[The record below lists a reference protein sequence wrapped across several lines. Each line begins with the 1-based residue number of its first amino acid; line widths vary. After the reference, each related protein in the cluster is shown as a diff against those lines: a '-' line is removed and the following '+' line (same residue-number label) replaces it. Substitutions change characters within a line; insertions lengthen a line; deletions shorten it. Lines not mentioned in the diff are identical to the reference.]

1 MALPFLSE
9 LSSILFDLPFS
20 DKKRLVESVISL
32 ESGGKVFVRYLCSN
46 DFLETEGSDEP
57 ITDQDPIAD
66 LRFDL
71 DIDKVENIIS
81 GLSKQSSSL
90 SNFKR

>member
-1 MALPFLSE
+1 MVLPFLSE

-32 ESGGKVFVRYLCSN
+32 ESWGKFFVRYLRSN
-46 DFLETEGSDEP
+46 DFLETEGSDQP
-57 ITDQDPIAD
+57 IADQDPIAD

>member
-1 MALPFLSE
+1 MALPLLSE
-9 LSSILFDLPFS
+9 LSSVLSDLPFF
-20 DKKRLVESVISL
+20 DKSRLVEFVICP
-32 ESGGKVFVRYLCSN
+32 ESDGKVFVRYLRSN
-46 DFLETEGSDEP
+46 GFFDTGGTNQP

-71 DIDKVENIIS
+71 GIDKVENIIS
-81 GLSKQSSSL
+81 GLSKQSLSL

>member
-20 DKKRLVESVISL
+20 DKKRLVESVISP
-32 ESGGKVFVRYLCSN
+32 EPGGKFFVRYLRSN
-46 DFLETEGSDEP
+46 DSLEQGGTDMP
-57 ITDQDPIAD
+57 ITDQDPTAN

-71 DIDKVENIIS
+71 DVDRVEKIIS
-81 GLSKQSSSL
+81 GISKQSSFGTD
-90 SNFKR
+90 FKR

>member
-1 MALPFLSE
+1 MGFVKLALSP
-9 LSSILFDLPFS
+9 ILFDLPFS
-20 DKKRLVESVISL
+20 DKKRLVESAISP
-32 ESGGKVFVRYLCSN
+32 ESGGKVFVSYLRSN
-46 DFLETEGSDEP
+46 DFLETGGSDQP

-81 GLSKQSSSL
+81 GLSKQSLSL
-90 SNFKR
+90 SAVKR

>member
-1 MALPFLSE
+1 MPNNYGCMLKIVPF
-9 LSSILFDLPFS
+9 F
-20 DKKRLVESVISL
+20 
-32 ESGGKVFVRYLCSN
+32 GRYLQSN
-46 DFLETEGSDEP
+46 DFLETWGF
-57 ITDQDPIAD
+57 DQPIAD

-81 GLSKQSSSL
+81 GLSKQSSPL

>member
-1 MALPFLSE
+1 MLSAVLSE

-20 DKKRLVESVISL
+20 DKKRLVESVISP
-32 ESGGKVFVRYLCSN
+32 ESGGKVFGCYLRSN
-46 DFLETEGSDEP
+46 DSLEQGVSDKP
-57 ITDQDPIAD
+57 ITDQDPNAD
-66 LRFDL
+66 QIFYL

>member
-1 MALPFLSE
+1 MPNNYGCIIKIVTF
-9 LSSILFDLPFS
+9 F
-20 DKKRLVESVISL
+20 VI
-32 ESGGKVFVRYLCSN
+32 YLRSN
-46 DFLETEGSDEP
+46 DFLETWGSD
-57 ITDQDPIAD
+57 QPIAD

>member
-1 MALPFLSE
+1 MLKIVPF
-9 LSSILFDLPFS
+9 F
-20 DKKRLVESVISL
+20 
-32 ESGGKVFVRYLCSN
+32 GRYLQSN
-46 DFLETEGSDEP
+46 DFLETWGF
-57 ITDQDPIAD
+57 DQPIAD